1 MKKAIFSSIL
11 SLVVLVF
18 LASCGGTKTDDKN
31 IDTKDSVKTVKTID
45 NLKSAITDET
55 TASAKYKAF
64 SEKAKAE
71 GYDEIAGLFAATSK
85 SESIHAVNHMK
96 ALEKMGEKFEAKA
109 DTFEVKTTKEN
120 LEAALKGE
128 SYEVDT
134 MYPDFMKI
142 ADADEATDAKKSFN
156 WAMETEKKHK
166 ELYQK
171 ALDALKNKK
180 VKDLPMEYFVCPKC
194 GNIFTSDNV
203 DEICGF
209 CGTEKAKFIGISW
222 KDVSRK

>member
-18 LASCGGTKTDDKN
+18 LASCGGSKTNDKN
-31 IDTKDSVKTVKTID
+31 KDTKDSVKTLKTID
-45 NLKSAITDET
+45 NLKSAINGET

-71 GYDEIAGLFAATSK
+71 GYNQIAGLFAATSK
-85 SESIHAVNHMK
+85 SESIHAANHMK
-96 ALEKMGEKFEAKA
+96 ALEKMGEKYEAKA
-109 DTFEVKTTKEN
+109 DSFDVKTTKEN
-120 LEAALKGE
+120 LEAAIKGE
-128 SYEVDT
+128 SYEADT
-134 MYPDFMKI
+134 MYPDFIKT
-142 ADADEATDAKKSFN
+142 ADADQATDAKKSFN

-171 ALDALKNKK
+171 ALEALKNKK

-194 GNIFTSDNV
+194 GNTFTADDV

-209 CGTEKAKFIGISW
+209 CGTPQSKYIGISW
-222 KDVSRK
+222 KDVNRK